1 MCLANKRCWT
11 KPEKFMQTTKKYAA
25 LAAIVCKSQ
34 HFEKKFHSFCCHFLK
49 RIDYA
54 KYGIGLILLCL
65 RIHLKQLTW
74 FAIWIYDHWAC
85 LHTVIDFLNVN
96 RSCFFQFHA
105 AIVNNPHRL
114 DRLARDDGHNDESED
129 NACQVDLNHDI
140 SIELLFYCLF
150 DILSWAINGILT
162 DTKRNL
168 KQNRIQM
175 TRKFSQTVHLSCLV
189 VFCQFSTENVYEVE
203 EEIMWFCII
212 WLYFWL
218 PNVSFHDT

>member
-1 MCLANKRCWT
+1 MSIDLVFSNS
-11 KPEKFMQTTKKYAA
+11 MQR
-25 LAAIVCKSQ
+25 LSIIP
-34 HFEKKFHSFCCHFLK
+34 
-49 RIDYA
+49 IDS
-54 KYGIGLILLCL
+54 IGLLEMMNI
-65 RIHLKQLTW
+65 
-74 FAIWIYDHWAC
+74 
-85 LHTVIDFLNVN
+85 
-96 RSCFFQFHA
+96 
-105 AIVNNPHRL
+105 
-114 DRLARDDGHNDESED
+114 NDESGD

-140 SIELLFYCLF
+140 STELLFYCPF

-203 EEIMWFCII
+203 KEIMWFCII